1 MNDQLNNQLAEALR
15 GAQAAGKDLYG
26 FLQAQA
32 PDLLEQIVRWEVW
45 SSVYGLSFGG
55 FLILVGG
62 VGLYALRDEEHQ
74 PIALAPILLGG
85 FVACVNGYDLI
96 KVLSAPKLV
105 VLEYLQRFLSS
116 LS

>member
-1 MNDQLNNQLAEALR
+1 MNDQLNNQLAEVLR

-45 SSVYGLSFGG
+45 SSVYGLSAGAF
-55 FLILVGG
+55 FLLLGCIGCYVW
-62 VGLYALRDEEHQ
+62 RDEEYQ
-74 PIALAPILLGG
+74 PAAYAPVMIGVCFIA
-85 FVACVNGYDLI
+85 VSGYNLI

-105 VLEYLQRFLSS
+105 VFGYVQRFLSS